1 MKFYPISEEELRDL
15 LYCRHMLAA
24 LECGGVDNWS
34 WYGESISDYKKIY
47 CDENGIEDNLCI
59 DEIVEK
65 EISKYEPI
73 ENNGLYI
80 VTED

>member
-1 MKFYPISEEELRDL
+1 MFYPISEEELRDL
-15 LYCRHMLAA
+15 LYCRHTLTA

-34 WYGESISDYKKIY
+34 WYGESISDYEKIY

-59 DEIVEK
+59 SEIVEK

-73 ENNGLYI
+73 KKNSLYI